1 VAVDTRTVLDALGL
15 DRFVTLGWS
24 GGGPHAL
31 AYAALLPGRCLAAA
45 AMAGVAPYEAEGLDA
60 LTVVATRLTRSGRQS
75 ASRAVSC
82 WRCGMWLVIAGWI
95 ASALVFSTFFMKTM
109 LPLRLI
115 AIASNV
121 AFMTYALLGLAY
133 GDFGRLYPIFV
144 LHACLLPLNVLRL
157 IELRRVIAAARDAGG
172 EQVVRALAPYLSLE
186 THLAGE
192 TLFRRGEAAD
202 RLYLVQQGTV
212 AIPEREVALAPGDVF
227 GEVGLFAPHGR
238 RTASAVCAT
247 DCRLLT
253 LSGPK
258 LLELCYQDAKLAVFL
273 ARLLAGYV

>member
-1 VAVDTRTVLDALGL
+1 
-15 DRFVTLGWS
+15 
-24 GGGPHAL
+24 
-31 AYAALLPGRCLAAA
+31 
-45 AMAGVAPYEAEGLDA
+45 
-60 LTVVATRLTRSGRQS
+60 
-75 ASRAVSC
+75 
-82 WRCGMWLVIAGWI
+82 MWLVIAGWI
-95 ASALVFSTFFMKTM
+95 ASAFVFSTFFMKTM
-109 LPLRLI
+109 LPLRLV

-144 LHACLLPLNVLRL
+144 LHACLLPLNVVRL
-157 IELRRVIAAARDAGG
+157 VELRRVVAAARDASG
-172 EQVVRALAPYLSLE
+172 EQMVRALAPYLSLE
-186 THLAGE
+186 THQAGE

-212 AIPEREVALAPGDVF
+212 SIPESDVALSPGDVF

-258 LLELCYQDAKLAVFL
+258 LVELCYQDAKLAVFL
-273 ARLLAGYV
+273 ARLVAGYVDLETDKSGSGAPNASRRSSEFRPQD

>member
-1 VAVDTRTVLDALGL
+1 
-15 DRFVTLGWS
+15 
-24 GGGPHAL
+24 
-31 AYAALLPGRCLAAA
+31 
-45 AMAGVAPYEAEGLDA
+45 
-60 LTVVATRLTRSGRQS
+60 
-75 ASRAVSC
+75 
-82 WRCGMWLVIAGWI
+82 MWLVIAGWI
-95 ASALVFSTFFMKTM
+95 AAALVFSTFFMKTM
-109 LPLRLI
+109 LPLRLT

-133 GDFGRLYPIFV
+133 GQFGRLYPIFV
-144 LHACLLPLNVLRL
+144 LHACLLPLNVARLRQL
-157 IELRRVIAAARDAGG
+157 QRVVAAVHDAGG

-186 THLAGE
+186 TRQADE

-212 AIPEREVALAPGDVF
+212 AIPEIGVALGPGDVF
-227 GEVGLFAPHGR
+227 GEVGLFAPHGH
-238 RTASAVCAT
+238 RTAGAVCAT

-273 ARLLAGYV
+273 ARLLAGYPTSGEETGKSGSEA